1 MVREVYEEVTQ
12 PRSRR
17 PEVAVRASASKKKI
31 DASSVEVRD
40 VPVLSPAGRRYAAF
54 RSGRATAN
62 DAGEAASVAL
72 AATEHG
78 FVFVTAEKGAAWL
91 GVREAYPRSTVLH
104 WFLRALVEHGAMLA
118 TVAGDIANAERTPA
132 PAWWQAWLDEQA
144 SAT

>member
-1 MVREVYEEVTQ
+1 RKSWACRCTTVTWLLDACVLVRAEDAGRLDELLSAAARVPCAMVREVYEEVTQ

-40 VPVLSPAGRRYAAF
+40 VPVLSPAGRRYASF
-54 RSGRATAN
+54 RRGRATAN

-72 AATEHG
+72 GATEHG

-91 GVREAYPRSTVLH
+91 GVREAYP
-104 WFLRALVEHGAMLA
+104 
-118 TVAGDIANAERTPA
+118 
-132 PAWWQAWLDEQA
+132 
-144 SAT
+144 